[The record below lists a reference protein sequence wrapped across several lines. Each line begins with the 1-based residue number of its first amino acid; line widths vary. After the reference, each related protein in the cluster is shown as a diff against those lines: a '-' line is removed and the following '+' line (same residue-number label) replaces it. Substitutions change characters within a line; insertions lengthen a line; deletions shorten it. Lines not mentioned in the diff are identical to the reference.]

1 MNPCPCAPL
10 RATPARKSPLLSSLL
25 ALVALAA
32 LLFSATA
39 ALANNAQADNAQA
52 DEAQTDDD
60 RGLAPGPA
68 RYVLVKAVGQ
78 GVGAEEAEQDA
89 LDTAR
94 LMAAKHY
101 KDLGGS
107 QALDLSPKGMRII
120 ANHSTPPMGLST
132 VRAVA
137 LVELRLRGLSEPPP
151 AALDLPVLRVGTD
164 ATPQITVEANRACEV
179 MIAVDSAIDE
189 EDGILPGG
197 GGAAYR
203 LAPDKPMQLPLPK
216 ITPPATLR
224 VLACTA
230 GLYAPAIAT
239 TLDEALAKARAGKPR
254 LATLQGVVSE
264 CVEIKTGLPG
274 QAPMV
279 KRSMRQKSSQ
289 SPVNM
294 TGAAGRETGLPAPKD
309 LSRDLP

>member
-1 MNPCPCAPL
+1 MIPCPCAPH
-10 RATPARKSPLLSSLL
+10 RTISAHDSAPRRSLL
-25 ALVALAA
+25 WLLALAA
-32 LLFSATA
+32 LLLSPTA
-39 ALANNAQADNAQA
+39 AQAETHQ
-52 DEAQTDDD
+52 DDD
-60 RGLAPGPA
+60 RSLAPGPA
-68 RYVLVKAVGQ
+68 RYILVKAVGQ
-78 GVGAEEAEQDA
+78 GVGTEEAEQDA

-101 KDLGGS
+101 KALGGS
-107 QALDLSPKGMRII
+107 QVLDLTPRGMRII

-137 LVELRLRGLSEPPP
+137 LVELRLKPLPEPPP
-151 AALDLPVLRVGTD
+151 AALDLPVLRIGTD
-164 ATPQITVEANRACEV
+164 TTPQITVEANRACEV
-179 MIAVDSAIDE
+179 MIAVDSALDE

-203 LAPDKPMQLPLPK
+203 LAPDKPMQLALPK
-216 ITPPATLR
+216 LTPPASLR
-224 VLACTA
+224 VLACTG

-239 TLDEALAKARAGKPR
+239 SLDESLAKARAGKPR

-264 CVEIKTGLPG
+264 CVEIKTALPG
-274 QAPMV
+274 QEPMI

-294 TGAAGRETGLPAPKD
+294 TGAAGREAGLPVPGD
-309 LSRDLP
+309 QSRDLP

>member
-1 MNPCPCAPL
+1 MISCPCVPHRTISA
-10 RATPARKSPLLSSLL
+10 PARALKPSPRRSLPWLL
-25 ALVALAA
+25 ALAA
-32 LLFSATA
+32 LLVA
-39 ALANNAQADNAQA
+39 APAAQA
-52 DEAQTDDD
+52 QTPQVETPQVDD

-68 RYVLVKAVGQ
+68 RYILVKAVGQ

-101 KDLGGS
+101 KALGGS

-120 ANHSTPPMGLST
+120 ANHSTPPMGLAT

-137 LVELRLRGLSEPPP
+137 LLELRLKPLPEPPP
-151 AALDLPVLRVGTD
+151 PALDLPVLRVGTD
-164 ATPQITVEANRACEV
+164 TTPQITVEANRACEV
-179 MIAVDSAIDE
+179 MIAVDSALDE

-203 LAPDKPMQLPLPK
+203 LAPDKPMQLALPK
-216 ITPPATLR
+216 ITPPASLR
-224 VLACTA
+224 VLACTG

-239 TLDEALAKARAGKPR
+239 TLDEAFAKARAGKPR

-264 CVEIKTGLPG
+264 CVEIKTALPG
-274 QAPMV
+274 QDPMA

-294 TGAAGRETGLPAPKD
+294 TGAAGREAGLPVPGD
-309 LSRDLP
+309 PIRNLP